1 VPGHRGPEGLDSG
14 DPEVLDQP
22 RQGSPLKRREILATL
37 AGLPFAAGA
46 QQSQPWPSRPLR
58 IIVAYP
64 TGGLSDGVARA
75 LAEKLSVQLG
85 TPVVVEN
92 RAGAGGGVG
101 MEAVAKAAPDGY
113 TIGFSAISPLA
124 LNPHLGRMNFDP
136 AKDIAPVA
144 SVMYT
149 PVLVVGTPAFEGKS
163 FADLLALARARP
175 GRIRWGTSGQATVGH
190 MVLEQLKAVAGVDI
204 THIPYKGGGQ
214 QLNDALSGQFEIL
227 STNVAGAQLQ
237 QVKSGRFKAL
247 AVGAPG
253 RIESLPDV
261 PTLAELGFA
270 SANLVSL
277 FGIFAPGRTPEA
289 VLSRLNAEINRALQL
304 PDIRNRLIAAE
315 NVTAGGSAAEFARQI
330 AVESDNNARIIK
342 AANIRLE

>member
-1 VPGHRGPEGLDSG
+1 M
-14 DPEVLDQP
+14 
-22 RQGSPLKRREILATL
+22 KRRDLAL
-37 AGLPFAAGA
+37 ALAALPLAVSA
-46 QQSQPWPSRPLR
+46 QQSWPSRSLR

-75 LAEKLSVQLG
+75 LADKLTVQLG
-85 TPVVVEN
+85 VPVVVEN

-101 MEAVAKAAPDGY
+101 MEAIAKSAPDGY

-124 LNPHLGRMNFDP
+124 LNPHLGRMNYDP
-136 AKDIAPVA
+136 VKDIAPVA

-163 FADLLALARARP
+163 FADLLAAAKARP
-175 GRIRWGTSGQATVGH
+175 GGMRWGTSGQATIGH
-190 MVLEQLKAVAGVDI
+190 LVLEQVKATAGVDI

-227 STNVAGAQLQ
+227 STNVAAAQVQ
-237 QVKSGRFKAL
+237 YVKSGRFKAL
-247 AVGAPG
+247 AVGAPA
-253 RIESLPDV
+253 RLDALPDV

-270 SANLVSL
+270 QANLVSL
-277 FGIFAPGRTPEA
+277 FGIFAPARMPDA
-289 VLSRLNAEINRALQL
+289 VLARLNAEINKALAL
-304 PDIRNRLIAAE
+304 PDIRQRLLASDNVPTGGSSAEFAKQIAAE
-315 NVTAGGSAAEFARQI
+315 SEV
-330 AVESDNNARIIK
+330 NARIIK

>member
-1 VPGHRGPEGLDSG
+1 M
-14 DPEVLDQP
+14 
-22 RQGSPLKRREILATL
+22 KRREILVTL

-46 QQSQPWPSRPLR
+46 QQPQPWPARPLR

-85 TPVVVEN
+85 VPVVVEN

-113 TIGFSAISPLA
+113 TVGFSAISPLA
-124 LNPHLGRMNFDP
+124 LNPHLGRTNFDP

-175 GRIRWGTSGQATVGH
+175 GQIRWGTSGQATVGH

-227 STNVAGAQLQ
+227 STNVAGTQLQ
-237 QVKSGRFKAL
+237 QVKSGKFKAL

-253 RIESLPDV
+253 RIEALPDV

-270 SANLVSL
+270 LANLVSL

-289 VLSRLNAEINRALQL
+289 VLSRLNAEINKALQL
-304 PDIRNRLIAAE
+304 ADIRNRLIAAE
-315 NVTAGGSAAEFARQI
+315 NVPAGGSSAEFARQI
-330 AVESDNNARIIK
+330 AVESNNNARIIK

>member
-1 VPGHRGPEGLDSG
+1 M
-14 DPEVLDQP
+14 
-22 RQGSPLKRREILATL
+22 
-37 AGLPFAAGA
+37 
-46 QQSQPWPSRPLR
+46 
-58 IIVAYP
+58 
-64 TGGLSDGVARA
+64 ARA

-85 TPVVVEN
+85 VPVVVEN

-113 TIGFSAISPLA
+113 TVGFSAISPLA
-124 LNPHLGRMNFDP
+124 LNPHLGRTNFDP

-175 GRIRWGTSGQATVGH
+175 GQIRWGTSGQATVGH

-227 STNVAGAQLQ
+227 STNVAGTQLQ
-237 QVKSGRFKAL
+237 QVKSGKFKAL

-253 RIESLPDV
+253 RIEALPDV

-289 VLSRLNAEINRALQL
+289 VLSRLNAEINKALQL
-304 PDIRNRLIAAE
+304 ADIRNRLIAAE
-315 NVTAGGSAAEFARQI
+315 NVPAGGSAAEFARQI
-330 AVESDNNARIIK
+330 AVESNNNARIIK

>member
-1 VPGHRGPEGLDSG
+1 
-14 DPEVLDQP
+14 
-22 RQGSPLKRREILATL
+22 
-37 AGLPFAAGA
+37 
-46 QQSQPWPSRPLR
+46 
-58 IIVAYP
+58 VAYP

-75 LAEKLSVQLG
+75 LAEKLSAQLG
-85 TPVVVEN
+85 TPVLVEN

-101 MEAVAKAAPDGY
+101 MEAVAKSAPDGY
-113 TIGFSAISPLA
+113 TIGFCAISPLA

-149 PVLVVGTPAFEGKS
+149 PVLVVGTPAFEGRN

-214 QLNDALSGQFEIL
+214 QLNDALGGQFEVL
-227 STNVAGAQLQ
+227 STNVAGAQLA
-237 QVKSGRFKAL
+237 QVKAGKLKAL

-253 RIESLPDV
+253 RIDALPEV
-261 PTLAELGFA
+261 PTLAELGFP
-270 SANLVSL
+270 SANMASL

-289 VLSRLNAEINRALQL
+289 VLLRLNAEINKALQL
-304 PDIRNRLIAAE
+304 PDIRNRLIAAD
-315 NVTAGGSAAEFARQI
+315 NVPTGGSSADFARQI
-330 AVESDNNARIIK
+330 AVESGNNARIIK
-342 AANIRLE
+342 AVNIRLE

>member
-1 VPGHRGPEGLDSG
+1 MLV
-14 DPEVLDQP
+14 
-22 RQGSPLKRREILATL
+22 TL

-46 QQSQPWPSRPLR
+46 QQPQPWPARPLR

-85 TPVVVEN
+85 VPVVVEN

-113 TIGFSAISPLA
+113 TVGFSAISPLA
-124 LNPHLGRMNFDP
+124 LNPHLGRTNFDP

-175 GRIRWGTSGQATVGH
+175 GQIRWGTSGQATVGH

-227 STNVAGAQLQ
+227 STNVAGTQLQ
-237 QVKSGRFKAL
+237 QVKSGKFKAL

-253 RIESLPDV
+253 RIEALPDV

-270 SANLVSL
+270 LANLVSL

-289 VLSRLNAEINRALQL
+289 VLSRLNAEINKALQL
-304 PDIRNRLIAAE
+304 ADIRNRLIAAE
-315 NVTAGGSAAEFARQI
+315 NVPAGGSSAEFARQI
-330 AVESDNNARIIK
+330 AVESNNNARIIK